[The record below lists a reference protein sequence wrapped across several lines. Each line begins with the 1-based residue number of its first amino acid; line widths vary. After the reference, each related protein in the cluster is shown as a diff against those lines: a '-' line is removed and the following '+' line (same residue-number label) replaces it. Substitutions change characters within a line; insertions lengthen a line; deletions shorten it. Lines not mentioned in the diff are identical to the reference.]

1 VGRVKIVYRADSIV
15 DANLVKAALDQAEV
29 VSFISGEYLTG
40 AVGPLLAWDL
50 VTVMVA
56 EADVERA
63 APIVESIDKML
74 RENRDSDDSREAA
87 NTTVLA

>member
-1 VGRVKIVYRADSIV
+1 MKIVYPADSIV